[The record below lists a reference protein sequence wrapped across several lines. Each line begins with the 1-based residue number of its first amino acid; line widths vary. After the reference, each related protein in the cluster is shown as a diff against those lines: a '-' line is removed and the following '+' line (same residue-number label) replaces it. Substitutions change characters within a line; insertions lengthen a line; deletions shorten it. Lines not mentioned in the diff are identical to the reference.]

1 MAMLPGESLADYN
14 RRMTEETH
22 AAWHAA
28 HPDIAQVL
36 RGVMP
41 HISQMFTS
49 KYIGRTDV
57 ESPVIATIRAVVP
70 ESVGG
75 RMGQSAD
82 TKWIMYFYEA
92 KKGLKLNTTMIRA
105 LADGFGEQTEA
116 WIGQRVR
123 LYVDPT
129 VQFAGQTVGG
139 VRVQCPR
146 SAHPAALA
154 GHPVPPGAFGGP
166 PPAGSGGYTLPAA
179 AAPPGAFGPQPGA
192 TPGQG
197 GFAPSPSASPSSGT
211 FSTSTGEVRPHGA
224 LNPNDLHR
232 GAPADAEFDDDIPF

>member
-1 MAMLPGESLADYN
+1 MALIPGESLAEYN
-14 RRMTEETH
+14 ARMNAEANE
-22 AAWHAA
+22 AWARANPHVEK
-28 HPDIAQVL
+28 VL
-36 RGVMP
+36 RGAMP

-49 KYIGRTDV
+49 KYISRSDV
-57 ESPVIATIRAVVP
+57 ETPVIATIRAVVP
-70 ESVGG
+70 ETVGG

-92 KKGLKLNTTMIRA
+92 KKGLKLNSTMIRA
-105 LADGFGEQTEA
+105 LADGFGEHTEG

-146 SAHPAALA
+146 AAHAGALA
-154 GHPVPPGAFGGP
+154 GAAAPGAFTPAAGP
-166 PPAGSGGYTLPAA
+166 AAA

-192 TPGQG
+192 TPGQNGFTAPG
-197 GFAPSPSASPSSGT
+197 GFAPAPGTGAT
-211 FSTSTGEVRPHGA
+211 FSPSTGELKAPGA
-224 LNPNDLHR
+224 AR
-232 GAPADAEFDDDIPF
+232 APSPGDPEFDDDIPF